1 MHQVTWLRMALWLL
15 PVLGLVIAT
24 PRPTVAQLNDSE
36 QPGSL
41 IVFPKFIAGQ
51 TAGGDPRSEF
61 EISVVCPPG
70 FKDPNTGTGCLP
82 PYGEGFR
89 VKIRA
94 HWVCPAAQDINK
106 KFICRETN
114 FDIYTTVFG
123 TVSFNPANVGAGNFP
138 VASGSAA
145 TGVNAPPTVFSPTV
159 TAQRVPAPPCPQ
171 GYLIAW
177 VVDPNDRPIKFDALI
192 GDAVI
197 RDPDTGAPS
206 AYNATP
212 IQAAAA
218 VAPGTEIPF
227 VAGPGALGLT
237 GTAYQ
242 AVPGLVEAP
251 VRFAQVAGMAPST
264 AVKTDLTLLTLD
276 VDSNAP
282 NLPTF
287 VELDFYNA
295 NEVIFSTFTEFICW
309 AEVSL
314 TDIDPNLTVDGTTT
328 RKGLVVSGPGQKFDF
343 VGITNQEAST
353 NVTLLGLVTTTVTQ
367 TPAVGPSSSFSYTYQ
382 MFNDSTPIPT
392 NFEFKPQAVA
402 APPAATP

>member
-15 PVLGLVIAT
+15 LVLGLVIAT

-70 FKDPNTGTGCLP
+70 FKDPNSGTGCLP
-82 PYGEGFR
+82 PYGEGLR

-106 KFICRETN
+106 KFICRETD
-114 FDIYTTVFG
+114 FDLYTTVFG

-177 VVDPNDRPIKFDALI
+177 VVNPSDQPIKFDALI

-212 IQAAAA
+212 IQAAAGL
-218 VAPGTEIPF
+218 APGALLPF
-227 VAGPGALGLT
+227 PSGPGALALNGV
-237 GTAYQ
+237 AYQ
-242 AVPGLVEAP
+242 QVPGLVEAP
-251 VRFAQVAGMAPST
+251 VRFAQAAGMAPST

-282 NLPTF
+282 NLPTY

-328 RKGLVVSGPGQKFDF
+328 RKGLVVSGPAQKYDF
-343 VGITNQEAST
+343 VGITNQEAS
-353 NVTLLGLVTTTVTQ
+353 NHVTILGLVTTTVTQ

-382 MFNDSTPIPT
+382 MFNDSTPVPT
-392 NFEFKPQAVA
+392 NFEFKPQAA
-402 APPAATP
+402 APPE